1 MLNQTLFE
9 LLNKYQKIND
19 TTENFNRNR
28 HSEFKK
34 TVNKSFADFQSELKR
49 DSDKNSIQV
58 KRDSDKN
65 SIKVKRDKTNIVLV
79 IIFFFILWLY
89 TTNLIFKNWK
99 KLYVKGNFSWRWL
112 ILLLFIFGSPTNL
125 LMIISFLKIIEYN
138 VE

>member
-49 DSDKNSIQV
+49 DSDKNSI
-58 KRDSDKN
+58 
-65 SIKVKRDKTNIVLV
+65 KVKRDKTNIVLV

-89 TTNLIFKNWK
+89 TTNLIVKNWK

>member
-9 LLNKYQKIND
+9 LLNKYQKIDNI
-19 TTENFNRNR
+19 ENFNRNR

-34 TVNKSFADFQSELKR
+34 TVNKSFADFQSEL
-49 DSDKNSIQV
+49 